1 MRVETTAT
9 VRSGILYLISMM
21 SAWIALTGCGR
32 TPEKA
37 ELRVSYGNNGI
48 HRLTFNDAVLEDLGE
63 HPADA
68 FHIWHMKAVDGRG
81 KVLKGQ
87 QYDWGE
93 NNNGRSWNA
102 ATHAWTYSFT
112 WGSIGVQFE
121 QRGDTLDMSV
131 TEKNSQGSGIT
142 FFGAAIYPFALHFPR
157 LPSGFGEA
165 SYQHL
170 AVRPSDP
177 APVADFGAGQVT
189 TTASAGSKPLYYG
202 FEPAGGG
209 APTYFPIIS
218 STALDSLA
226 PSFLHVDRPV
236 REGETDTFM
245 VTLKFAN
252 SPSSSR

>member
-1 MRVETTAT
+1 MRL
-9 VRSGILYLISMM
+9 GIVCLVSMM

-32 TPEKA
+32 TPGETG
-37 ELRVSYGNNGI
+37 LRVSYGNNGVQ
-48 HRLTFNDAVLEDLGE
+48 RLTFNGIVLEDLGE

-68 FHIWHMKAVDGRG
+68 FHIWHMKAVDAQG

-102 ATHAWTYSFT
+102 ASHAWLYTFT
-112 WGSIGVQFE
+112 WGSIDVQFE
-121 QRGDTLDMSV
+121 QKGDTLDMSV
-131 TEKNSQGSGIT
+131 TEKNNPGSGIT
-142 FFGAAIYPFALHFPR
+142 FLGAAIYPFALHFPN

-170 AVRPSDP
+170 AVRASNPP
-177 APVADFGAGQVT
+177 PVADFAGGQVT
-189 TTASAGSKPLYYG
+189 ASVSGGSKPLYYG
-202 FEPAGGG
+202 FEPAGGS
-209 APTYFPIIS
+209 APAYFPIIS

-226 PSFLHVDRPV
+226 PSFLHADRPV

-245 VTLKFAN
+245 VALKFAH
-252 SPSSSR
+252 SPSSSQ